1 MLLDILVFLM
11 TISLLCRYAS
21 WVLDRYIILSFDLYH
36 VSILHLH
43 VRTLLSD
50 DESVVSVTRWEQ
62 QLEQTCLTIC
72 FFLLFYFVVVLL
84 SFYFCLFV
92 WESSCSIIIYMFGSL
107 FWHLHCLSCD
117 LQLRITPFGIFKF
130 FLCPS
135 WLFIMT

>member
-62 QLEQTCLTIC
+62 QLEQICLTIC
-72 FFLLFYFVVVLL
+72 FFLLFHFVVVLL
-84 SFYFCLFV
+84 SFYCCLFV
-92 WESSCSIIIYMFGSL
+92 
-107 FWHLHCLSCD
+107 
-117 LQLRITPFGIFKF
+117 
-130 FLCPS
+130 
-135 WLFIMT
+135 